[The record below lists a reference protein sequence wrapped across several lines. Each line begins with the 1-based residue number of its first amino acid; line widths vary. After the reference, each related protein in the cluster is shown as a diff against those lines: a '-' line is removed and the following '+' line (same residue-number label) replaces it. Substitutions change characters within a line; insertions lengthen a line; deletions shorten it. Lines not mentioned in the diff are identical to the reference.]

1 VRTVRRIT
9 YQRSRVHLAGLA
21 ALALVAVGCQAPR
34 PATPTQVPTLP
45 PTSPIPAASPDYPV
59 VFPDVLEISVPGKPE
74 CTGRRL
80 VYPDGRID
88 LGAHGAVLAEGCT
101 AAEITRRIADAA
113 GVSPQQVQCRVAA
126 ARSRFVYVV
135 GAGADHPRAIAYT
148 GPQPVTELLQRVHG
162 LAPDVHA
169 SEVRVVRRN
178 VARGIPTETF
188 KVDLAAVRNGDGRTD
203 VILEPNDE
211 IHVAGDRGVILAAFR
226 SERPRP

>member
-1 VRTVRRIT
+1 MRTVRRIT

>member
-1 VRTVRRIT
+1 MR
-9 YQRSRVHLAGLA
+9 LLGLA
-21 ALALVAVGCQAPR
+21 TLALVAAGCQAPQLALR
-34 PATPTQVPTLP
+34 PQVPAP
-45 PTSPIPAASPDYPV
+45 PPANPAPAASPDYPV
-59 VFPDVLEISVPGKPE
+59 VFPDVLEISVPGNPE

-88 LGAHGAVLAEGCT
+88 LGRHGAVLAEGCT

-113 GVSPQQVQCRVAA
+113 GVLPQQVQCRVAA

-135 GAGADHPRAIAYT
+135 GAGADHPRAIPYT
-148 GPQPVTELLQRVHG
+148 GPQPVTELFERVHR

-169 SEVRVVRRN
+169 SEIRVVRRN

-211 IHVAGDRGVILAAFR
+211 IHVAGDRGVIVAAFR